1 MALTTTNP
9 RTAVPRRP
17 RRGTDSYDGIEPWL
31 AKLCA
36 MDDDDPERPRLRE
49 TIVRR
54 CLPLAE
60 HIARRFVGRGENYD
74 DLYQIAAVGLVLAV
88 DRFDPA
94 RGPSF
99 LSFAVPTIMGEVRRH
114 FRDHGWALRVPR
126 RTKEIQ
132 LTIGPAVERL
142 CQRLERMPTA
152 LEIAVELNVDLLE
165 VTQALL
171 AGNAYSTNSIDAVVE
186 DDDTGGTS
194 VRVAET
200 FGEEDPSYELTD
212 EALAV
217 APLLAELPQRERQ
230 VLHMRFFEGRTQA
243 QIAEVLG
250 VSQMHIS
257 RVLSRTIA
265 DLRERAMR
273 D

>member
-1 MALTTTNP
+1 MALATAH
-9 RTAVPRRP
+9 RTATPRRT

-31 AKLCA
+31 EKLSA
-36 MDDDDPERPRLRE
+36 MDDSDPGRPQLRE
-49 TIVRR
+49 AIVRR

-60 HIARRFVGRGENYD
+60 HIARRFVGRGENYE
-74 DLYQIAAVGLVLAV
+74 DLYQIASVGLVLAV

-114 FRDHGWALRVPR
+114 FRDHSWAVRVPR
-126 RTKEIQ
+126 RIKEIQ
-132 LTIGPAVERL
+132 LSIGPAVEKL
-142 CQRLERMPTA
+142 SQRLQRMPTA
-152 LEIAVELNVDLLE
+152 LEIAVELNIDLLE

-171 AGNAYSTNSIDAVVE
+171 AGNAYSTNSIDAVIE
-186 DDDTGGTS
+186 DDDTGS
-194 VRVAET
+194 APIAET
-200 FGEEDPSYELTD
+200 FGAEDPSYELTE

-217 APLLAELPQRERQ
+217 APLLAELPEREQR
-230 VLHMRFFEGRTQA
+230 VLRMRFFEGRTQA
-243 QIAEVLG
+243 QIAAVLG

-257 RVLSRTIA
+257 RVLSRTLA
-265 DLRERAMR
+265 DLRERALR

>member
-1 MALTTTNP
+1 MAPATAR
-9 RTAVPRRP
+9 RTATPRRT

-31 AKLCA
+31 ARLSA
-36 MDDDDPERPRLRE
+36 MDDDDPERSRLRE
-49 TIVRR
+49 EIMRR

-74 DLYQIAAVGLVLAV
+74 DLYQIAAVGVVLAV

-114 FRDHGWALRVPR
+114 FRDHSWAVRVPR
-126 RTKEIQ
+126 RVKEIQ

-142 CQRLERMPTA
+142 SQRLRRMPTA
-152 LEIAVELNVDLLE
+152 LEIAVELNINLLE

-186 DDDTGGTS
+186 DDDSGGTS
-194 VRVAET
+194 VPIAET
-200 FGEEDPSYELTD
+200 FGADDPSYELTE
-212 EALAV
+212 EAIAV
-217 APLLAELPQRERQ
+217 APLLAELPERERR
-230 VLHMRFFEGRTQA
+230 VLRMRFFEGRTQA
-243 QIAEVLG
+243 QIAAVLG

-257 RVLSRTIA
+257 RVLSRTLA
-265 DLRERAMR
+265 DLRERAMS